1 MTVVF
6 FGSFYLI
13 NLVLAV
19 VALSYEQE
27 AENVANRVRY
37 RIFDSLSNKDLSN
50 ITFYKSAT
58 FTDISHNVLDS
69 ITTRSSLCSH

>member
-6 FGSFYLI
+6 FGSFYLV

-27 AENVANRVRY
+27 AENVANRVRPD
-37 RIFDSLSNKDLSN
+37 I
-50 ITFYKSAT
+50 
-58 FTDISHNVLDS
+58 TDISIHDVAKNNIEIL
-69 ITTRSSLCSH
+69 H

>member
-1 MTVVF
+1 MIVVF

-27 AENVANRVRY
+27 AENIANRVG
-37 RIFDSLSNKDLSN
+37 IP
-50 ITFYKSAT
+50 I
-58 FTDISHNVLDS
+58 
-69 ITTRSSLCSH
+69 SSLLHKQYNHHEQLELTITLEALFSP

>member
-1 MTVVF
+1 MIVVF

-27 AENVANRVRY
+27 AENIANRVSILFLILLGASKIASHLFCY
-37 RIFDSLSNKDLSN
+37 CGGAQAIY
-50 ITFYKSAT
+50 TFA
-58 FTDISHNVLDS
+58 
-69 ITTRSSLCSH
+69 

>member
-37 RIFDSLSNKDLSN
+37 RIFDSFSNKDLSN

-58 FTDISHNVLDS
+58 FTDISHNVFDS